1 MIRAELDSKAIAVA
15 RRLLEAGV
23 LCSGRNL
30 KHFRVNRVFPAAQ
43 EDTGGRPAVAH
54 PCQGWS
60 SYSSKV
66 NPMAARRSDRYFG

>member
-54 PCQGWS
+54 P
-60 SYSSKV
+60 
-66 NPMAARRSDRYFG
+66 